1 MDSEAARRA
10 WADRTG
16 EFSPDYYAHH
26 GPDEKSEAVAR
37 RLDEAVGADASVLEL
52 GCSAGRHLAHL
63 YANGYRD
70 LHGIDVNAEA
80 GPVLRQ
86 AYPALWRAGTFTFDA
101 MQDVVTGYEDGRF
114 DAVYS
119 VETLQHLP
127 PDDDWVFAEVA
138 RVADEL
144 VVTLELEDGPAV
156 SYVDDGVPLYR
167 RDWGEVFT
175 GLGLEQV
182 ASERVGKGRLRA
194 FSPA

>member
-1 MDSEAARRA
+1 
-10 WADRTG
+10 
-16 EFSPDYYAHH
+16 
-26 GPDEKSEAVAR
+26 
-37 RLDEAVGADASVLEL
+37 
-52 GCSAGRHLAHL
+52 
-63 YANGYRD
+63 
-70 LHGIDVNAEA
+70 
-80 GPVLRQ
+80 
-86 AYPALWRAGTFTFDA
+86 